1 MNDME
6 EGLNEVAGWVNS
18 IPGGSTSLQD
28 VIIHNRKKPQP
39 HVTFIVLVIGHEFFT
54 VHNILFL

>member
-6 EGLNEVAGWVNS
+6 EGLNEVAGQVNS

-28 VIIHNRKKPQP
+28 IIIHNHKKPQP
-39 HVTFIVLVIGHEFFT
+39 HVTFTVLVIGH
-54 VHNILFL
+54 VCNLFL